1 MSKKLIRFNS
11 QLKTNNLAKK
21 TMHVGIVNQKSLS
34 ADYYVIE
41 NVCHMVRN
49 SVMNGIL
56 YTAVN
61 FDELS
66 AELMKS
72 NARIPA
78 PLSHP
83 SDENGGFVDAN
94 DPITFPAHNIGGFDT
109 DWRVNGDKLV
119 SNTYIPVDSIDNPKE
134 DNQWL
139 SDRIN
144 NKQPIDRST
153 GLYLNYEDETGIGKD
168 GEPYSAKTTVI
179 YELNHSAILNP
190 DIEPGAKN
198 NGESVGMFTNSKGT
212 EIEIEDVELINNTS
226 SPAMNLPLA
235 NADSQWDATKSEQDI
250 RMYTESLD
258 SPTSNYRKFFLSFNI
273 DAVDSFESYYL
284 PFAVIDGGVPHAN
297 KTALENA
304 KAKIDGMDISEADKL
319 SANKTIDAYL
329 SKFDEGT
336 ASNTSLFKKITNKIK
351 SLFTNESS
359 HGDVFELLYKKL
371 NENITENGQD
381 NWPRD
386 VFSNYF
392 IYSGVSGKLFKQEY
406 EITESVVQ
414 FNGMPQEVV
423 SITEYKII
431 NQNGD
436 RIMRDKIKAAL
447 IAANVKTDGLDDDAL
462 FAAYNSLTA
471 TKPETEN
478 NSEDLASLVTQA
490 VNAAV
495 APLKEQLNAN
505 ADVER
510 NQLADQV
517 VTLDMGI
524 DEVAAK
530 AMSVN
535 ALKSVLAK
543 NGLVAFN
550 SGGFRKSEPVAQL
563 DAAMPE

>member
-49 SVMNGIL
+49 SVMKGIL

-250 RMYTESLD
+250 RMYTDSLD

-510 NQLADQV
+510 NQLAEQV

-543 NGLVAFN
+543 NGVVAFN
-550 SGGFRKSEPVAQL
+550 SGGFRKQEPVSQL

>member
-543 NGLVAFN
+543 NGVVAFN
-550 SGGFRKSEPVAQL
+550 SGGFRKPEPVAQL

>member
-41 NVCHMVRN
+41 NVCHMVRD

-56 YTAVN
+56 YTAAN

-94 DPITFPAHNIGGFDT
+94 DPITFPAHNIGGFDA

-119 SNTYIPVDSIDNPKE
+119 SNTYIPVDSIDKPKE

-153 GLYLNYEDETGIGKD
+153 GLYLNYEEEAGIGKD
-168 GEPYSAKTTVI
+168 GEPYTAKTTVI

-198 NGESVGMFTNSKGT
+198 NGESVGMFTNSKGA
-212 EIEIEDVELINNTS
+212 EVEIEDVELINNAS

-235 NADSQWDATKSEQDI
+235 NVVSQWDATKSEQDI

-258 SPTSNYRKFFLSFNI
+258 APTSNYRKFFLSFNI
-273 DAVDSFESYYL
+273 DAVDSFESYHL
-284 PFAVIDGGVPHAN
+284 PFAVIIGGVPHAN
-297 KTALENA
+297 KAALENA
-304 KAKIDGMDISEADKL
+304 KAKIEGMDISDEDKVK
-319 SANKTIDAYL
+319 ANKTIDAYL
-329 SKFDEGT
+329 SKFESET
-336 ASNTSLFKKITNKIK
+336 ASNAGLFKKTWNKIK
-351 SLFTNESS
+351 GLFANESS
-359 HGDVFELLYKKL
+359 HDEVRELLYKKL
-371 NENITENGQD
+371 NENITEDEQYS
-381 NWPRD
+381 WPQD
-386 VFSNYF
+386 VFANYF
-392 IYSGVSGKLFKQEY
+392 IYSDDSGKLFKQEY
-406 EITESVVQ
+406 VLAEGAVY
-414 FNGMPQEVV
+414 FNGIPHKVERV
-423 SITEYKII
+423 TEYKII

-447 IAANVKTDGLDDDAL
+447 TAANVKTDGLDDDAL
-462 FAAYNSLTA
+462 FLAYNSLTA
-471 TKPETEN
+471 TKPETKN
-478 NSEDLASLVTQA
+478 NSEDIALQITTT
-490 VNAAV
+490 VNALL
-495 APLKEQLNAN
+495 APLQDQLNAN
-505 ADVER
+505 ANAEQ
-510 NQLADQV
+510 NQLAEQV

-524 DEVAAK
+524 DADAAK

-543 NGLVAFN
+543 NGVVAFN
-550 SGGFRKSEPVAQL
+550 SGGFRKQEPVAQL